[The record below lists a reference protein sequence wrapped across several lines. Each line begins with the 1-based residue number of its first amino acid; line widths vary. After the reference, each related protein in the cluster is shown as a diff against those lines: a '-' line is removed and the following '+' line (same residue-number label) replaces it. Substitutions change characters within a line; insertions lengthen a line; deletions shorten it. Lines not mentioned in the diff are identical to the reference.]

1 MSHLDIVG
9 ASENLFL
16 GADPYAYDEVD
27 AILSAGYPVDIMGAA
42 TRLPLGRPAPA
53 MFRPT
58 APRMPAP
65 NANALYQNAMLAAA
79 AAQRAQAG
87 FTVRQN
93 APSKARRQLLGV
105 NSTGT
110 IAAGATVTLTARP
123 QTVAFRPD
131 RIMIPATLAPN
142 FVIEDIKVGNTS
154 QFVQSGSIPAEA
166 FVQGMFDGLVEFDTV
181 QTSQDFIIIVSNV
194 SGAPAA
200 FRAAVF
206 GKSAS

>member
-42 TRLPLGRPAPA
+42 TRLPMLGRPLPAAFRPQAPRQSAPA
-53 MFRPT
+53 
-58 APRMPAP
+58 AI
-65 NANALYQNAMLAAA
+65 YQNAMLAAA

-131 RIMIPATLAPN
+131 RIVIPATLAPN
-142 FVIEDIKVGNTS
+142 FVVEDIKVGNSS
-154 QFVQSGSIPAEA
+154 QFVQSGGIPAEA
-166 FVQGMFDGLVEFDTV
+166 FVQQMFDGLVEFDTV
-181 QTSQDFIIIVSNV
+181 QTSQDFIMIVTNV
-194 SGAPAA
+194 SGAPSQ